1 MKTTDALVESEQ
13 FQDFLYA
20 MQRGES
26 IAPCPYCG
34 WSCVVK
40 TDLPSVVSQT
50 CRLHT
55 NAYDRQAFGEW
66 AEQEPVPPRI
76 RSIQCPN
83 CDRAT
88 EIEIKYVEE
97 QEAVQ

>member
-20 MQRGES
+20 MQRGED

-40 TDLPSVVSQT
+40 TI
-50 CRLHT
+50 
-55 NAYDRQAFGEW
+55 
-66 AEQEPVPPRI
+66 AESPEPLSPIAKLVNCENCK
-76 RSIQCPN
+76 RSTSFELEYP
-83 CDRAT
+83 DT
-88 EIEIKYVEE
+88 DS
-97 QEAVQ
+97 AVTS